1 MTLLADLRDLRVAL
15 ATPAGPAQVLDGVSL
30 EIPRGRIVGLVGESG
45 SGKSTLALALLGLLP
60 ASLSRLD
67 GSIRLDGEELVGA
80 SPERLQAL
88 RGTRMAMIFQDPMT
102 ALNPLF
108 TVATQLADVLKR
120 REPGLSGA
128 ERRARLL
135 GMLDKVGIAD
145 PERRLHAYPHELS
158 GGMRQRVMI
167 AMALLCRPDLLI
179 ADEPTTALDVTIEA
193 QIAGLIRDLRRDFAG
208 SILFISHSLGLVAEL
223 TDEVAVLYAGTLV
236 ESGPTAEV
244 FARPR
249 HPYTSALLA
258 CEADLDRDVREA
270 LSIPGEVPSPLERG
284 TGCVFASRCIRAE
297 HRCREETPLPRPV
310 EAGRIAACHF
320 A

>member
-1 MTLLADLRDLRVAL
+1 MSELIAIAHLKVEL
-15 ATPAGPAQVLDGVSL
+15 ATPAGAARVLDGVTLAIS
-30 EIPRGRIVGLVGESG
+30 RRRIVGLVGESG

-60 ASLSRLD
+60 ASLRRLD
-67 GSIRLDGEELVGA
+67 GSIRFDGEELVGA
-80 SPERLQAL
+80 APERLEAL

-108 TVATQLADVLKR
+108 TVETQLADVLKR
-120 REPGLSGA
+120 REAGLSGP
-128 ERRARLL
+128 ERRRRLL
-135 GMLDKVGIAD
+135 AMLAKVGIAD
-145 PERRLHAYPHELS
+145 PERRLAAYPHELS

-167 AMALLCRPDLLI
+167 AMALLCQPDLLI

-193 QIAGLIRDLRRDFAG
+193 QIAGLVRDLQRDFSG

-244 FARPR
+244 FARPK

-270 LSIPGEVPSPLERG
+270 LSIPGEVPSPLALRQ
-284 TGCVFASRCIRAE
+284 GCVFAPRCIRAE
-297 HRCREETPLPRPV
+297 HRCREETPLPRAV
-310 EAGRIAACHF
+310 GEGRMAACHF